1 MRRETKPGCTL
12 VIVGIFAIAGL
23 ASPSLA
29 ELPNAKPDAP
39 AAGKPTDAA
48 HDSREMSRAMMI
60 FAPMWRP
67 VPRFPIDPKAQEAN
81 PIPSHIYHVIWQ
93 PLWQKELDLS
103 ADQIQS
109 LLAIKTKALADSQQN
124 RDQFKKLSPE
134 EQKAEVKSWA
144 GKPAPWQQQFDKE
157 FRKQIESVLT
167 PPQLQTIK
175 AHSFPE
181 YAVGLLYDPRVRQE
195 IAFSPDQENRVRSLV
210 HERFARIQDESLKRG
225 EKVWGLLS
233 PQQQAELPEVVK
245 RQGPTSAILS
255 IGWDL
260 GFNVD
265 NFIAHY
271 PMLAQ
276 SPVRER
282 LRLSP
287 EQAKQLQAVMADAGA
302 RVKKALQEG
311 GGNPPGAE
319 DDDQKRV
326 DAILTPEQLT
336 LLNEINFRRQVML
349 ALGYPEKRESIG
361 MTDPQKA
368 DLQRLDKESSEQQ
381 YRIDREMLGKALEII
396 TPPQR
401 ELLIAEID
409 RRGG

>member
-1 MRRETKPGCTL
+1 M
-12 VIVGIFAIAGL
+12 IAGF

-29 ELPNAKPDAP
+29 EVPNKKTDAP
-39 AAGKPTDAA
+39 AADKPRDAA
-48 HDSREMSRAMMI
+48 RDSLAMMS

-67 VPRFPIDPKAQEAN
+67 VPKFPIDPNAQEAN
-81 PIPSHIYHVIWQ
+81 PIPSHIYSVIWQ
-93 PLWQKELDLS
+93 PQWQKELDLS
-103 ADQIQS
+103 ADQMQS
-109 LLAIKTKALADSQQN
+109 LLPIKTKALADTQRN
-124 RDQFKKLSPE
+124 IEQFKKLSPE

-144 GKPAPWQQQFDKE
+144 GKPAPWRQQFE
-157 FRKQIESVLT
+157 SEYRKQIESILT
-167 PPQLQTIK
+167 PQQVQTIK
-175 AHSFPE
+175 AHTFPE
-181 YAVGLLYDPRVRQE
+181 YAVSLLYDPRVRQE
-195 IAFSPDQENRVRSLV
+195 IAFSPDQENRVRGLV
-210 HERFARIQDESLKRG
+210 HERFARIQEESLKRA

-260 GFNVD
+260 GFNFD
-265 NFIAHY
+265 NFVARY

-302 RVKKALQEG
+302 RVKKARQEG
-311 GGNPPGAE
+311 EGNPPGAE

-336 LLNEINFRRQVML
+336 MLVEINFRRQVVL

-361 MTDPQKA
+361 MTDQQQA

-381 YRIDREMLGKALEII
+381 YRIDREMLGKVLEII

-401 ELLIAEID
+401 EQLIAEID